1 MFIKFIKALLTT
13 VLGVT
18 ILLPLAVIGI
28 LINLKNTIKNWT
40 WKGFLQQTKKTC
52 GIFFGFLTGLLNVIG
67 IFTSVILNASAGL
80 LIRNLYTN
88 KLDENHLFGK
98 LGVTTSMAL
107 GRAKKQD
114 DLNLKGVKLTNLIE
128 KVLLD
133 KQHFEIAYNRYLED
147 AEISGFGK

>member
-13 VLGVT
+13 VLGLT

-28 LINLKNTIKNWT
+28 LINLRNTLKNWT
-40 WKGFLQQTKKTC
+40 WRGFLQQTKKTWN
-52 GIFFGFLTGLLNVIG
+52 IFFGFLTGLLNVIG
-67 IFTSVILNASAGL
+67 IFTSVILNASSGL
-80 LIRNLYTN
+80 LIHSLYTN

-107 GRAKKQD
+107 GRAKNQNC
-114 DLNLKGVKLTNLIE
+114 LNPKGVKLTNLIE